1 MNTFEYLV
9 ADQLDPAL
17 AEYGAGAGN
26 GNNKVRLKA
35 AGIDL
40 LDLMKERIDTPATVL
55 SINDVK
61 DLRYIREEAGAV
73 HIGCLTTLADVA
85 RSDLIKSKY
94 ACLHTSAAHAA
105 TPQVRERATVGGNLC
120 QRPRCWYFR
129 NVEFNCLK
137 KGGPTCF
144 AVEGENQYHAI
155 FGGGPCHIVHPSNLA
170 PALVALDAVIVVRSA
185 QNKEPQKIRA
195 EEFFVLPRDAM
206 FAENKLKPGEV
217 VTEVILPKA
226 PSHSATVE
234 LREKQSFDWPIMMA
248 SAARV
253 DGAWR
258 VCLGAVAPVPWL
270 SKPAMDAM
278 GKSDVTPELA
288 AKAGEAAAKE
298 AQPMRD
304 NDYKVQLVKVA
315 TKRALLAAAGMEV
328 PS

>member
-1 MNTFEYLV
+1 MNAFEYLV
-9 ADQLDPAL
+9 ADQLEPAL
-17 AEYGAGAGN
+17 AEYGAGN
-26 GNNKVRLKA
+26 GKVRLKA

-40 LDLMKERIDTPATVL
+40 LDLMKERIDTPQTVL
-55 SINDVK
+55 SINDVV
-61 DLRYIREEAGAV
+61 DLRYIKQQDDGV
-73 HIGCLTTLADVA
+73 HIGCLTTLADIA
-85 RSDLIKSKY
+85 RSDLLRTKY

-170 PALVALDAVIVVRSA
+170 PALVALDALIVTKSSDG
-185 QNKEPQKIRA
+185 KEQRVRA
-195 EEFFVLPRDAM
+195 EEFFVLPRESM
-206 FAENKLKPGEV
+206 FAENRLKPNEI
-217 VTEVILPKA
+217 VTEVVLPKA
-226 PSHSATVE
+226 PAQSATIE
-234 LREKQSFDWPIMMA
+234 LREKQSFDWPIAMA

-258 VCLGAVAPVPWL
+258 ICLGAVAPIPWL
-270 SKPAMDAM
+270 SKPAMDAI

-288 AKAGEAAAKE
+288 TKAGEAAARE
-298 AQPMRD
+298 AQPMKD

-328 PS
+328 PR

>member
-17 AEYGAGAGN
+17 AEYGAGAGD
-26 GNNKVRLKA
+26 GKVRLKA

-55 SINDVK
+55 SIGNVA
-61 DLRYIREEAGAV
+61 DLRYIKEEADGV
-73 HIGCLTTLADVA
+73 HIGCLTTLAEIA
-85 RSDLIKSKY
+85 RSDMLKGKY

-170 PALVALDAVIVVRSA
+170 PALVALDAVIVVRA
-185 QNKEPQKIRA
+185 AGKEPQKIRA
-195 EEFFVLPRDAM
+195 EEFFVLPKDAM

-226 PSHSATVE
+226 PSQSATIE
-234 LREKQSFDWPIMMA
+234 LREKQSFDWPIAMV

-258 VCLGAVAPVPWL
+258 VCLGAVAPIPWL
-270 SKPAMDAM
+270 SKPAMDVI

-315 TKRALLAAAGMEV
+315 TKRALLLAAGMEV

>member
-1 MNTFEYLV
+1 MNTFDYLV

-17 AEYGAGAGN
+17 AEYGAGDG
-26 GNNKVRLKA
+26 KVKLKA

-40 LDLMKERIDTPATVL
+40 LDLMKERIETPQTVL
-55 SINDVK
+55 SIGNLA
-61 DLRYIREEAGAV
+61 DLRYIKEEAGAV
-73 HIGCLTTLADVA
+73 HIGCLTTLADIA
-85 RSDLIKSKY
+85 RSDMLKSKY
-94 ACLHTSAAHAA
+94 ACFHTSAAHAA

-129 NVEFNCLK
+129 NIEFNCLK

-170 PALVALDAVIVVRSA
+170 PALVALDALIVVRSA
-185 QNKEPQKIRA
+185 GNEPQKIRA
-195 EEFFVLPRDAM
+195 EEFFVLPKDAM

-226 PSHSATVE
+226 PSQSATIE
-234 LREKQSFDWPIMMA
+234 LREKQSFDWPIAMV
-248 SAARV
+248 SAARI

-258 VCLGAVAPVPWL
+258 VCLGAVAPIPWL
-270 SKPAMDAM
+270 SKPAMDAI
-278 GKSDVTPELA
+278 GNADVTPELA
-288 AKAGEAAAKE
+288 AQAGEAAAKD

-304 NDYKVQLVKVA
+304 NDYKIQLVKVA